1 MNSMNMD
8 AEQRYIEEAN
18 FDFEDMAYDKVV
30 KLGNLGYHLAMQIH
44 HNAYKIPAKEGIIQR
59 FGVMVTYGSDIPFQV
74 KIYHEHDDVPILVD
88 MDVITID
95 EYLDLINQNK
105 SITHEK
111 DTSVSK

>member
-1 MNSMNMD
+1 MNSMIMD

-18 FDFEDMAYDKVV
+18 FEFEDMAYDKIIS
-30 KLGNLGYHLAMQIH
+30 LGNLGYHLAMQIH
-44 HNAYKIPAKEGIIQR
+44 EHAHKIPSKDGVIQR
-59 FGVMVTYGSDIPFQV
+59 FGVMVSQDVDIPFQV
-74 KIYHEHDDVPILVD
+74 KIYHEQNDVPILVD

-111 DTSVSK
+111 DITISK